1 MRSHVLLNTET
12 RKQTL
17 TNIQPYIYHMLYTD
31 EQDFMMPSYVHVFK
45 RITEME
51 DQLTNVAK

>member
-1 MRSHVLLNTET
+1 
-12 RKQTL
+12 
-17 TNIQPYIYHMLYTD
+17 MLYTD